1 MEQTPKE
8 VGHSL
13 PLNESQLKRLSE
25 SASAKESSRQSL
37 ATDSSKANTP
47 EQTDPIMDRLW
58 LRMTEIFGHKWT
70 SQYGDSPLATW
81 AKGLGKLSASEI
93 AIGVNKCAASTMP
106 WPPSLP
112 DFRAMCE
119 PSPTDFG
126 LPDDEKAYRE
136 ACRNA
141 HPCMAGITKWSHN
154 AVYHAAVETG
164 FYNLNTLPMPTSRK
178 LFERN
183 YAIAVRMVMAGEPLK
198 SMPLALP
205 ETVSARTT
213 PEVGQS
219 ALAKIRNQLRGAQ
232 DDSSG

>member
-1 MEQTPKE
+1 MEQTPEE
-8 VGHSL
+8 VAKAALASL
-13 PLNESQLKRLSE
+13 NK
-25 SASAKESSRQSL
+25 SASITGGRRLPANAQSQEQTPASSRL
-37 ATDSSKANTP
+37 MAK
-47 EQTDPIMDRLW
+47 LW
-58 LRMTEIFGHKWT
+58 ELMTSMYGHKWT
-70 SQYGDSPLATW
+70 SVHGLADDDGMW
-81 AKGLGKLSASEI
+81 GKALAGLDGKQIAKGMQACLEQKL
-93 AIGVNKCAASTMP
+93 T
-106 WPPSLP
+106 WPPSAP
-112 DFRAMCE
+112 EFRGMCE
-119 PSPTDFG
+119 LVAADFG

-164 FYNLNTLPMPTSRK
+164 FYNLNTLPMAASRK

-183 YAIAVRMVMAGEPLK
+183 YTIAVRMVMAGEPLK

-232 DDSSG
+232 DESTE